1 MAFEQTPLDIN
12 KFPGGSQMI
21 VGRVTNVIL
30 SPYTDDG
37 KTLNP
42 EYKSPSDIG
51 KIRYELLYQNKQ
63 ASKTDY
69 PNRPA
74 YPLFSFVKQY
84 PVIGEII
91 LLINGPGP
99 ELNENKNLMRT
110 YYFPSYNLWNS
121 PNNNVFPD
129 LAQYAGFVRSYYEK
143 PNYNYV
149 TGSGMP
155 EFPKGAYFTEKPIK
169 NLTPF
174 EGDTII
180 EGRFGQSIRFGSTS
194 TLKKS
199 ENNWS
204 SFGKDGNPIT
214 IIRNGQGRET
224 KLSGVGKD
232 TVLSSTLP
240 DQPTIENIN
249 YDSSSIYLTAGQ
261 PILINDISSFPF
273 KSYGIT
279 IQSQNTEATK
289 VVVTERIPVA
299 NEINSAREND
309 SK

>member
-1 MAFEQTPLDIN
+1 MSFEQTPLDIN
-12 KFPGGSQMI
+12 KSFGGSQMI
-21 VGRVTNVIL
+21 IGRVTNVIL

-63 ASKTDY
+63 VLKSESS
-69 PNRPA
+69 NRPA

-84 PVIGEII
+84 PVIGEIV

-99 ELNENKNLMRT
+99 ELNDNKNLMRT

-129 LAQYAGFVRSYYEK
+129 LSQYAGFVRSYYEK

-149 TGSGMP
+149 TGSTVP
-155 EFPKGAYFTEKPIK
+155 EFPKGVYFTEKPIK
-169 NLTPF
+169 NLTAF

-194 TLKKS
+194 TLKRS

-204 SFGKDGNPIT
+204 NSGNDGSPIT
-214 IIRNGQGRET
+214 IIRNGQGKDT
-224 KLSGVGKD
+224 KLSGVDKNI
-232 TVLSSTLP
+232 VLFATLP
-240 DQPTIENIN
+240 DQPTIENLN
-249 YDSSSIYLTAGQ
+249 YDSSSIYLTSGQ
-261 PILINDISSFPF
+261 PITIDDLSSFPF
-273 KSYGIT
+273 NSYGIS
-279 IQSQNTEATK
+279 IQTQNSNNNRVLT
-289 VVVTERIPVA
+289 TERIPVA
-299 NEINSAREND
+299 NETKSAREND
-309 SK
+309 QK